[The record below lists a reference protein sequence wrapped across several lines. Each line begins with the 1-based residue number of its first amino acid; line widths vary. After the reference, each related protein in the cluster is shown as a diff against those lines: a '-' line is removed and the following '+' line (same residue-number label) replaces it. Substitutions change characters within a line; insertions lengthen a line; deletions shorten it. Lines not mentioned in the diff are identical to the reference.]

1 VGVVCLLAHVF
12 GNASTSYNP
21 MEDIARTIDALTSM
35 IAINNRRAS
44 AYQAMAE
51 KAQRPEVKTMF
62 HHYSDQSKRFAS
74 GLSTWRAAYGGFGV
88 ADKKPGPSPWSQVRY
103 LLGLNF
109 GKNMIT
115 ECEEL
120 EQEAIKIY
128 KTAISM
134 AFMPQATVSDIEKQ
148 IGEFQRALS
157 KLRSIRDQSAVLEGL
172 VATR

>member
-1 VGVVCLLAHVF
+1 LLAHVF
-12 GNASTSYNP
+12 ANGCTSYNP

-35 IAINNRRAS
+35 IAINNKRAS
-44 AYQAMAE
+44 AYQSLAN
-51 KAQRPEVKTMF
+51 KTQRHEVKTMF
-62 HHYSDQSKRFAS
+62 SHFADQSKRFAS

-88 ADKKPGPSPWSQVRY
+88 ADKKPASSPWSQVRY
-103 LLGLNF
+103 LLGLNS

-128 KTAISM
+128 KAAITM
-134 AFMPQATVSDIEKQ
+134 AFMPQATVTDIEKQ

-157 KLRSIRDQSAVLEGL
+157 KLRSIRDQSGVLEGL
-172 VATR
+172 VARR